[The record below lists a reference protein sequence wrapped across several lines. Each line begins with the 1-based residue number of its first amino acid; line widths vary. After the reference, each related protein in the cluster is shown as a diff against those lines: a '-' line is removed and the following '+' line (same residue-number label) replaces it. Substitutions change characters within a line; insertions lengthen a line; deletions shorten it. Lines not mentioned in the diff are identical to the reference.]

1 MQPLHDN
8 SGPKGHLAV
17 LVILQICRTR
27 QPSEVGTQSD
37 EDPAR
42 PPTAAVALLGAPNA
56 LDYDRR
62 FPARPAL
69 AGGHTL
75 FFAPLAEV

>member
-37 EDPAR
+37 EDPAKMAAE
-42 PPTAAVALLGAPNA
+42 TA
-56 LDYDRR
+56 DRGR
-62 FPARPAL
+62 RA
-69 AGGHTL
+69 AGC
-75 FFAPLAEV
+75 AERAGL